1 MKLKGEKKEVVVRIA
16 YKLAG
21 VKCDVC
27 GHIIEPPPVPYEWM
41 EDEYKYYDVT
51 TGHNDWGNDSCDSVK
66 HHDICPN
73 CINKFVAGYLGND
86 NAYLSAY
93 IEIETEHVYYN
104 DIVYEED

>member
-1 MKLKGEKKEVVVRIA
+1 MKLKGEKKEVVIANA

-27 GHIIEPPPVPYEWM
+27 GRVIEPPSVLYECM
-41 EDEYKYYDVT
+41 ENEHKYYDVT
-51 TGHNDWGNDSCDSVK
+51 TGHTDWDDDSYDSVE

-73 CINKFVAGYLGND
+73 CINKFVAHYLGND

-93 IEIETEHVYYN
+93 IEIETKHVHY
-104 DIVYEED
+104 DGIVYEED